1 MFSVYLIVTHKLY
14 SGFIVSEKHN
24 KKQVLCPIVVQCK
37 NGSFQQ
43 GKAPCGSFL
52 SNLHDK
58 KKVFKERAVVRSKI
72 YLAAV
77 RTATGVKLLYYLLD

>member
-1 MFSVYLIVTHKLY
+1 M
-14 SGFIVSEKHN
+14 SEKHN
-24 KKQVLCPIVVQCK
+24 KKQILCPIVVQCK

-58 KKVFKERAVVRSKI
+58 KKVFENERWFAQKSIGSGTDGYRRQTTLLPSRLDRSS
-72 YLAAV
+72 V
-77 RTATGVKLLYYLLD
+77 GGPDRNQ